1 MKYYNYINNLKL
13 VSKNNLDSILNQKYK
28 KNLFKIIKYILLL
41 FVVIFSLLLFV
52 PRNYDVPQIHKRAG
66 TLYWELPTGS
76 RIAYTLIS
84 ATGIKKPYPIIFLQ
98 GGPGGPIY
106 DRNIKM
112 LYPLSKEGYDVYLYD
127 QIGSG
132 FSDRLK
138 NINDYTAERHKRD
151 LEEIIKKI
159 GAEKVILIGQSW
171 GAILATLFIADNPQ
185 IVEKAIFTGPGP
197 IQPQNNQLSD
207 VASPDSFHLKKPVFT
222 NAEAN
227 RKAYNIRTIFA
238 RLMAIKFGIKLCS
251 DKEADNFETYLTNET
266 NKSTVCDISKSPKAE
281 GGNGFYSHIMTVES
295 VRKIKDPRPKLK
307 DSKIPVLIM
316 KGQCDNQKWG
326 FTNEY
331 LELFQNH
338 QLVIIQ
344 NAGIVFI
351 LNNLNYI

>member
-1 MKYYNYINNLKL
+1 MQKKILKYLI
-13 VSKNNLDSILNQKYK
+13 
-28 KNLFKIIKYILLL
+28 KIIKYSLWLILVVLSLVLL
-41 FVVIFSLLLFV
+41 V
-52 PRNYDVPQIHKRAG
+52 PRTYHVPQMNERAG

-138 NINDYTAERHKRD
+138 NINDYTAYRHKRD

-159 GAEKVILIGQSW
+159 GADKVILIGQSW

-185 IVEKAIFTGPGP
+185 LVEKAIFTGPGP
-197 IQPQNNQLSD
+197 IQPQNNQLSH
-207 VASPDSFHLKKPVFT
+207 VIPPDSFHLKNPVFT

-227 RKAYNIRTIFA
+227 RKAYNFRTIFA
-238 RLMAIKFGIKLCS
+238 RFLAIKFGIKLCS

-266 NKSTVCDISKSPKAE
+266 NKSTVCDISKAPKAE

-295 VRKIKDPRPKLK
+295 LRKIKDPRPKLK
-307 DSKIPVLIM
+307 DCKIPVLIM

-326 FTNEY
+326 FTSEY

-338 QLVIIQ
+338 KLVIIQ
-344 NAGIVFI
+344 NAGHSIY
-351 LNNLNYI
+351 LEQPELYIKTIQDFLSK